1 MKSSRDKTELA
12 DIILCFGDDYIKR
25 HRVSY
30 HQHKVMEAIKNCRT
44 SVMGGH
50 KNECDHCGHEDI
62 SYNSC
67 RNRHCP
73 KCGQIKQ
80 LQWADKL
87 ASSLMPIRYFHIV
100 FTLPHELAEIVLTN
114 QQECYNIL
122 FKTSVESLQQAA
134 LNPEYLG
141 AETGCIAV
149 LHTWGQNLNFHPH
162 IHMIVPAGGLTVD
175 GIEWKH
181 SSRKFF
187 VPVKALAKMFRAK
200 YLEKIKYAYDKGQL
214 QLPVQT
220 DLEELIG
227 MLKKKNWNVH
237 SELSFRGPRQ
247 VINYLGR
254 YATRVAITNNR
265 IISCESG
272 KVTFRWKNYRN
283 NGRWEK
289 MELDADEFLGR
300 FLLHILPDG
309 YYKIR
314 YFGILAS
321 ANSKTKK
328 KQCFLLLEATPAIP
342 EYDQMSWDQIWQKAI
357 GVDLLLCPIC
367 KQGRMI
373 RKTKIDTHRLN

>member
-1 MKSSRDKTELA
+1 
-12 DIILCFGDDYIKR
+12 
-25 HRVSY
+25 
-30 HQHKVMEAIKNCRT
+30 
-44 SVMGGH
+44 
-50 KNECDHCGHEDI
+50 
-62 SYNSC
+62 
-67 RNRHCP
+67 
-73 KCGQIKQ
+73 
-80 LQWADKL
+80 
-87 ASSLMPIRYFHIV
+87 MPIRYFHIV

-122 FKTSVESLQQAA
+122 FKTSVASLQQAA
-134 LNPEYLG
+134 LNPEYIG

-181 SSRKFF
+181 SGRKFF
-187 VPVKALAKMFRAK
+187 APVKALAKMFRAK
-200 YLEKIKYAYDKGQL
+200 YLEKIKHAYDKGQL

-220 DLEELIG
+220 DLEELIS

-265 IISCESG
+265 IISCENG

-289 MELDADEFLGR
+289 MELDADEFIGR
-300 FLLHILPDG
+300 FLLHVLPDG

-321 ANSKTKK
+321 VNSKTKK
-328 KQCFLLLEATPAIP
+328 KQCFLLLEATSAIP
-342 EYDQMSWDQIWQKAI
+342 EYDQMSWDQILQKAI
-357 GVDLLLCPIC
+357 GVDLLLCPVC
-367 KQGRMI
+367 NQGRMT
-373 RKTKIDTHRLN
+373 RKTEIDTRRLN